1 MNIFHHG
8 SSVSCK
14 IVTATSVLLLAFVM
28 VAPGVLGHNGSVAA
42 GSVPSGYG
50 GRAYGVYTQVPIV
63 GGAYFADTGSLP
75 AEGGVLVASFVTVD
89 TGVAAG
95 GVFLSYTRGFS
106 GRHTSETAR
115 AGI

>member
-1 MNIFHHG
+1 MNLFHHSAG
-8 SSVSCK
+8 VSCK

-63 GGAYFADTGSLP
+63 GGADFAGTRRPPAGGGGPLGPLRPPDTGGARAPAVLP
-75 AEGGVLVASFVTVD
+75 F
-89 TGVAAG
+89 
-95 GVFLSYTRGFS
+95 TRGGPEPPVS
-106 GRHTSETAR
+106 
-115 AGI
+115 

>member
-50 GRAYGVYTQVPIV
+50 GRAYGVSTQGPPLRGARFPEP
-63 GGAYFADTGSLP
+63 GGP
-75 AEGGVLVASFVTVD
+75 P
-89 TGVAAG
+89 AG
-95 GVFLSYTRGFS
+95 G
-106 GRHTSETAR
+106 GRLFPPLVPAVPGVRRR
-115 AGI
+115 AGVPMHT

>member
-50 GRAYGVYTQVPIV
+50 GRAYGVYKTGPIL
-63 GGAYFADTGSLP
+63 GGAEFAATGSLP
-75 AEGGVLVASFVTVD
+75 GGGGVLVAALRPAG
-89 TGVAAG
+89 TGVAGALVVPSCTT
-95 GVFLSYTRGFS
+95 GVT
-106 GRHTSETAR
+106 
-115 AGI
+115 